1 MMRARRLVLLTAH
14 VLLVLG
20 CGVDSGRAG
29 SAGNAGAREGR
40 QLPVAA
46 VSSQEPSWGGLHVH
60 HVVRREHGPP
70 STDLVVIL
78 LHGWGAR
85 GDDLVGMARSL
96 SVPSGTHFLV
106 PEAPLDRPG
115 GGRAWWHLDANRVRN
130 APPGGRDLSRDH
142 PAGLDEAR
150 AAVSAVVAD
159 AQRIYEVPADRVVIG
174 GFSQGAML
182 ATDVALHADEALGG
196 VFVLSGTPV
205 AMDEWT
211 PRMEAHPRVPF
222 FVSHGRADPILPY
235 AGAERLGEALR
246 SAGHP
251 VVFVPFEG
259 RHAIPLPVRA
269 SLGDFLTR
277 LARRPSP

>member
-1 MMRARRLVLLTAH
+1 MKRARPIALSAVLLA
-14 VLLVLG
+14 LALALG
-20 CGVDSGRAG
+20 CGVDGGRAG
-29 SAGNAGAREGR
+29 SSPARER
-40 QLPVAA
+40 SLVPAAA
-46 VSSQEPSWGGLHVH
+46 VSSEEPTWGGLRVH
-60 HVVRREHGPP
+60 HVVREEHGPP
-70 STDLVVIL
+70 ATDLVVIL

-96 SVPSGTHFLV
+96 SVPSGTRFLV

-115 GGRAWWHLDANRVRN
+115 GGRAWWHLDANRLRN

-142 PAGLDEAR
+142 PEGLEEAR
-150 AAVSAVVAD
+150 AAITAVVAD
-159 AQRIYEVPADRVVIG
+159 ARRIYDVSADRIVIG

-182 ATDVALHADEALGG
+182 ATDVALHADDALGG
-196 VFVLSGTPV
+196 VFVLSGTPL
-205 AMDEWT
+205 AMDEWR
-211 PRMEAHPRVPF
+211 PRMGDRPRVPF

-235 AGAERLGEALR
+235 AGAERLGEELR

-251 VVFVPFEG
+251 VVFVAFEG
-259 RHAIPLPVRA
+259 RHAIPPPVRA